1 MTGPVQTGY
10 LGGMDNGDMSAAI
23 GELVAEG
30 WRVEWHDD
38 NSAVLTKPKK
48 TPGQAFARGGLIGMA
63 FNERNSKKPEQVR
76 LTLTESGV
84 QRDYS

>member
-1 MTGPVQTGY
+1 
-10 LGGMDNGDMSAAI
+10 MDTATDMSAAI

-38 NSAVLTKPKK
+38 TSAVLVKPKK

-63 FNERNSKKPEQVR
+63 WNERKNKQPARV
-76 LTLTESGV
+76 TLRVTEDGIT
-84 QRDYS
+84 REYA